1 MNVQLFENIG
11 MALTSV
17 RSNKMRSLLTMLG
30 IIIGIAAV
38 IAIETVGNSMTG
50 SVMDSMSGLGASNI
64 SVTVTQK
71 SSSDTS
77 GTSQGVQL
85 RRFMDSN
92 PSDADLITD
101 AMINDFTAA
110 FPTQVHHIELTQQVG
125 SGTTAKYGDPT
136 TTITATVSGINHAA
150 LAARNDDSQILYGR
164 WLDDDRDAG
173 RKVACVSEK
182 FVEQAIGGSA
192 QDAIGKAVTL
202 TINQNLYTFYIQ
214 GVYKY
219 TEDSYSYSSM
229 VGGSDDDS
237 IQTDFYIPLDVAKAI
252 AGAGAGYQSITVVA
266 NGGTVNVTDFV
277 NTVGDFFASYYTRN
291 DSWTVSASS
300 LASLLD
306 SMTSML
312 STVSLGISA
321 IAALSLL
328 VGGIGVMN
336 IMMVSVTERTREIG
350 TRKALGAPASAIRMQ
365 FITESVILCLIGG
378 FIGIVLGLA
387 LGTVLSKVVGFAAK
401 PSIAAILIAVG
412 FSMAIGVFFGY
423 YPANKA
429 AKLDPIE
436 ELRYE

>member
-1 MNVQLFENIG
+1 

-17 RSNKMRSLLTMLG
+17 KSNKMRSLLTMLG

-50 SVMDSMSGLGASNI
+50 SVMDSMSGMGASNI
-64 SVTVTQK
+64 SVSVVQK

-77 GTSQGVQL
+77 GTTQGVTL
-85 RRFMDSN
+85 RRFKDSQ
-92 PSDADLITD
+92 PSDSDLITD
-101 AMINDFTAA
+101 DMISDFLAA
-110 FPTQVHHIELTQQVG
+110 FPTQIDHIEYTQSVG
-125 SGTTAKYGDPT
+125 NGTIAKYGDPT
-136 TTITATVSGINHAA
+136 TTITASVSGTNYAA
-150 LAARNDDSQILYGR
+150 LAAKDDDEQILYGR
-164 WLDDDRDAG
+164 WLDDEKDAG
-173 RKVACVSEK
+173 RYLACVSEK
-182 FVEQAIGGSA
+182 FVEQAVGGNA
-192 QDAIGKAVTL
+192 QNAIGKSVTL
-202 TINQNLYTFYIQ
+202 TINKNLYTFYIQ

-219 TEDSYSYSSM
+219 TEDSYSSM
-229 VGGSDDDS
+229 FGSSDDDS
-237 IQTDFYIPLDVAKAI
+237 IQTDIYIPLDVAKSI
-252 AGAGAGYQSITVVA
+252 AGAGAGYQNITVVA
-266 NGGTVNVTDFV
+266 DGNAVNVTDFV
-277 NTVGDFFASYYTRN
+277 DTVGDFFASYYTRN
-291 DSWTVSASS
+291 DSWTASASS

-306 SMTSML
+306 SMTEMM
-312 STVSLGISA
+312 STMSLGISA

-378 FIGIVLGLA
+378 AIGIALGLG
-387 LGTVLSKVVGFAAK
+387 LGAVLSKVVGFAAK
-401 PSIAAILIAVG
+401 PSVTAILVAVG

-436 ELRYE
+436 ALRYE